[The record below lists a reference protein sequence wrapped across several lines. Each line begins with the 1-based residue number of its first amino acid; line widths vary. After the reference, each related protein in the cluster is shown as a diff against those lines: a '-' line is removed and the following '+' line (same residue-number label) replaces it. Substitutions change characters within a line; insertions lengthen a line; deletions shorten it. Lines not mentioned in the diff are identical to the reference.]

1 MLETKELNFKF
12 KEPCDWITGL
22 IPGAFWEEQVIPS
35 NFEYHKPDSIDG
47 AIGLLT
53 EWGDD
58 ARVIAGGQSLIPV
71 MKQRLTDISHLI
83 DLGAIN
89 ELKGISIEKNI
100 VTIGAMTTQNELIN
114 NEKLFK
120 EVPLIREASLQI
132 ADPQVRYVGTIGG
145 NVANGDPANDMPGLM
160 QTLNASYKLTG
171 PNGSRVVEARKFYEA
186 AYFTIREDEEILTE
200 ISFAVPKGGY
210 AYEKQKR
217 KIGDYA
223 TAAAGVL
230 LEKENNICTSVSIAL
245 TNLSDTPVYC
255 EKAVNNL
262 MGKEINGDAIQTAVL
277 DCVEASD
284 PVADTR
290 GPIEF
295 KKYVAG
301 MIVKKALTSAID
313 RA

>member
-1 MLETKELNFKF
+1 M
-12 KEPCDWITGL
+12 
-22 IPGAFWEEQVIPS
+22 IPG

-47 AIGLLT
+47 ALSILT

-58 ARVIAGGQSLIPV
+58 ARVIAGGHSLIPV
-71 MKQRLTDISHLI
+71 MKQRLTDISHLV
-83 DLGAIN
+83 DLGGIS
-89 ELKGISIEKNI
+89 ELKGISIDGNT
-100 VTIGAMTTQNELIN
+100 VTVGAMTTQHELIT
-114 NEKLFK
+114 NEELSKS
-120 EVPLIREASLQI
+120 VPLIKEASLQI
-132 ADPQVRYVGTIGG
+132 ADPQVRYLGTIGG

-160 QTLNASYKLTG
+160 QTLDASYELTG
-171 PNGSRVVEARKFYEA
+171 PDGVRNVKAREFYEA
-186 AYFTIREDEEILTE
+186 AYFTARGDDEILTS
-200 ISFAVPKGGY
+200 ISFLVPNGGY

-230 LEKENNICTSVSIAL
+230 INIDNNVCSSVSIAL

-255 EKAVNNL
+255 EKAVDNL
-262 MGKEINGDAIQTAVL
+262 VGKELNEDTIKTAVY

-290 GPIEF
+290 GPVEF

-301 MIVKKALTSAID
+301 IIVKKALNSAIA

>member
-1 MLETKELNFKF
+1 MV
-12 KEPCDWITGL
+12 PS
-22 IPGAFWEEQVIPS
+22 AFS
-35 NFEYHKPDSIDG
+35 YHRPDSVDG
-47 AIGLLT
+47 VVSLLS

-58 ARVIAGGQSLIPV
+58 ARVIAGGHSLIPV
-71 MKQRLTDISHLI
+71 MKQRLTDISQLI
-83 DLGAIN
+83 DLRGVDV
-89 ELKGISIEKNI
+89 LKGISIDGDT
-100 VTIGAMTTQNELIN
+100 VTIGAMTTQHELIASN
-114 NEKLFK
+114 TLH
-120 EVPLIREASLQI
+120 EVAPIIREASLQI

-160 QTLNASYKLTG
+160 QTIDATYHLAGPTG
-171 PNGSRVVEARKFYEA
+171 ERTVAARDFYEA
-186 AYFTIREDEEILTE
+186 AYFTAREEDEILTS
-200 ISFAVPKGGY
+200 ISFVANRGGY

-230 LEKENNICTSVSIAL
+230 LSIDDGVCISASIAL

-255 EKAVNNL
+255 DAAVEVLVGSSVDDNSITKAV
-262 MGKEINGDAIQTAVL
+262 KAA
-277 DCVEASD
+277 VEASD

-290 GPIEF
+290 GPVDF

-301 MIVKKALTSAID
+301 VIVKRAIQSAKT